1 MRTVIMSKALDQ
13 IIDRR
18 TEELA
23 DLISLRTQ
31 MDITIAE
38 KIVELKHFVKKRDE
52 DNQEDYGR

>member
-1 MRTVIMSKALDQ
+1 MSKALDQ